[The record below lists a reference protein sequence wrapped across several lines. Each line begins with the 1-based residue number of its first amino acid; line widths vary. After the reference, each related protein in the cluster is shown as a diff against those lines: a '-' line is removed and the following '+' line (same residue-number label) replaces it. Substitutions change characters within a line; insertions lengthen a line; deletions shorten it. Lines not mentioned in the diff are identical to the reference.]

1 MVSAAM
7 FSRLWLLL
15 QRESPVS
22 YSSNLAHIVK
32 SAKAAILLSQM
43 LYWTRRGVEV
53 KANHGW
59 FYKRVDQWTRETGL
73 TRHEQATA
81 RELLVALKFLEVR
94 RPDGV
99 SGHGRGNTFF
109 RLRLDV
115 IGVALAKLVG
125 EQVTAMSALRLDDI
139 QLDSAMVRQLL
150 GKHVCYHR
158 SLVGIAGSATAALLL
173 SHMVYLQRKA
183 MAASN
188 KDWFSVTAEFYH
200 RELGMNRRQ
209 LESARKSLLAR
220 RLIEEALVTDGI
232 RRTRRLYQRIDV
244 AALTVALESAMA
256 ASGAVPHPALGLRAF
271 SGTAPAPSSKPGV
284 EQGRG
289 SADGGVGAPQYA
301 NDAGAE
307 LDIPAGL
314 SGQELQDFRRW
325 VLDAAEHRRQLL
337 IDEFAYQRKRRVI
350 ANPVGYIRVLV
361 QRDIAANHALR
372 LEGAYAVARSRAASQ
387 VQAQMLKQEI
397 GRTEQGKA
405 LSRQAVGQA
414 RAMLQ
419 GVKRS

>member
-1 MVSAAM
+1 MISAAM

-15 QRESPVS
+15 QHESPVS

-43 LYWTRRGVEV
+43 LYWTRRGVDV
-53 KANHGW
+53 KANQGW
-59 FYKRVDQWTRETGL
+59 FYKRTDHWMRETGL

-81 RELLVALKFLEVR
+81 RQLLVELRFLEVQ
-94 RPDGV
+94 RPEEMNGQV
-99 SGHGRGNTFF
+99 RGNTFY
-109 RLRLDV
+109 RLRLDA
-115 IGVALAKLVG
+115 IGIALAKLVG
-125 EQVTAMSALRLDDI
+125 EQVNAMNAFQLDDI
-139 QLDSAMVRQLL
+139 QLDSAIVRQLL

-183 MAASN
+183 MVASS
-188 KDWFSVTAEFYH
+188 KDWFSVTAEIYH

-209 LESARKSLLAR
+209 MESARKSLLAR

-244 AALTVALESAMA
+244 SVLMAALESAMA
-256 ASGAVPHPALGLRAF
+256 SSGAVPRPSLGLRAF
-271 SGTAPAPSSKPGV
+271 SDSALSHVCKSVSS
-284 EQGRG
+284 QSRG
-289 SADGGVGAPQYA
+289 SSEGRIGAAKYG
-301 NDAGAE
+301 NDTEAE
-307 LDIPAGL
+307 LDIPPGL

-361 QRDIAANHALR
+361 QRDIAANHELR
-372 LEGAYAVARSRAASQ
+372 LEGAYALARSRAASQ
-387 VQAQMLKQEI
+387 VQEQMLTQEI
-397 GRTEQGKA
+397 VRTEQGKE